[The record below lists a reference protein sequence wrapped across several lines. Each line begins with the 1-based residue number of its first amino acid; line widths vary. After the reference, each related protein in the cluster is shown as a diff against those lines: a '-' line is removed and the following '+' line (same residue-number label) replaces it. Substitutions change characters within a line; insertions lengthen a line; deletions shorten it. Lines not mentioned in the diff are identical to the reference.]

1 MEKRIRKQEQ
11 LSLATAPHPQTTNL
25 LNSLLSCLL
34 HDTPKRR
41 MYACVCVSVLVRGQC
56 LYPWLLL

>member
-1 MEKRIRKQEQ
+1 MEKRRGRQEH
-11 LSLATAPHPQTTNL
+11 LSLGALPDTTNL

-41 MYACVCVSVLVRGQC
+41 MYACVCVSVLVRDQC
-56 LYPWLLL
+56 LYP